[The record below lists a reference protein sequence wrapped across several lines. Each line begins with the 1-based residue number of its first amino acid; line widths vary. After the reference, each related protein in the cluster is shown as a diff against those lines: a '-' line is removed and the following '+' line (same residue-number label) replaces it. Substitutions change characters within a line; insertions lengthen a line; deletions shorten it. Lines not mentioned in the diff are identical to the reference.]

1 MEPYGIKKTHEAL
14 KNRLIDYIT
23 TGYFG
28 KNDELRYV
36 CEEELKKQGVLWQ
49 EPYIEA
55 NPSYK
60 VMPNGIAD
68 SAVLSP
74 NLKMIL
80 KKLEENKLGVF
91 PNPYKHQIQA
101 LENYSLGKDILVAT
115 GTGSGKTE
123 CFMWPL
129 ATKLVSEAK
138 NSPTS
143 WKQRGVRAIMLYPM
157 NALVSDQMGRLRKMI
172 GDHDNRFHSM
182 FYELCDNEM
191 RIPQFGMYTG
201 RTPFPGKRNKK
212 ALNDLAKTYEKDLLN
227 KSDEVIAK
235 LIEIGKY
242 PSKHDLTRYVENLKN
257 GLISNDPLDAE
268 LLTRW
273 EMQTVVPDILIT
285 NYSMLEYMLM
295 RKEEQSIWEETRRWL
310 RSAPDN
316 KLLFIVD
323 EAHMYKGAAGGEVAL
338 LIRRFMEKLEVDRA
352 HIQFILTSA
361 SVPTNDMENV
371 NKFACDLTGA
381 NSQDYQFAILLG
393 EKEEISYKNAVK
405 CSARKLADYND
416 ENLHNEK
423 RNESIIDFC
432 KISGLEL
439 HISDLYSDEEIGEAL
454 FNALSNFEPLLK
466 VMEYSRGNAIRF
478 SELAEKVFPE
488 ENNKDIREK
497 ALSNLLS
504 IAPLAKNKEGQVLY
518 PSRLHMMFRGLQG
531 LYACSNPKC
540 TEKNHHSKLPIGKV
554 YFGVHDDI
562 CKCGGRIYELINE
575 RSCGALFYKGYID
588 TNEYSNPYLW
598 NKKGALH
605 DESLKEIHL
614 YIPQSHHKKKKK
626 DSCPVILNP
635 FSGRLEENDN
645 HLNDSHYALLMKSE
659 KADSTGCITF
669 KSCPKC
675 GKSNYLN
682 FTDFVTKGN
691 ESFFNLVAE
700 ELAIQP
706 ATLTDLDKYPN
717 GGRKVLLFSDSRQR
731 AATLAKEL
739 TSVADEEAMKKAIVV
754 AAKEL
759 EERSLKTEDFIPT
772 MDMLYTSFLKVAYE
786 HNLQFFY
793 GMQEEIIKKD
803 IEKIAKSIE
812 RNRRRKKNI
821 NYANLKSQFDI
832 EPDLYSKYLL
842 KHLCSSYRSL
852 TDLGLCWIEPSEES
866 IDNVIVECMENGV
879 SIEEEDIKKIFVV
892 WANDIL
898 TTKYAYNA
906 HINNQV
912 RLNITNIGSFGETEN
927 KFKTYIRQLMKKN
940 GYSEEDFTILHR
952 VFVDEFT
959 SSSSKGGNEKF
970 LNPNRIVLKYGLDND
985 WYKCPNCGK
994 IFPFTLWGKCA
1005 RCGEGTPV
1013 KMGAKEFE
1021 GVAFWRNPIIQCIED
1036 KNALIMRINTEEH
1049 TAQLSH
1055 KDQRDNMWSTT
1066 EEYEMRFQNV
1076 DLDTEDEKSSPVD
1089 VLSCT
1094 TTMEV
1099 GIDIGSLTAIGLRNI
1114 PPRRDNY
1121 QQRAGRAGRRSA
1133 SISTIVTYTD
1143 NGPHDSYYFNHPERI
1158 ISGEPNKPGIDVENA
1173 RLLYRHLNV
1182 HYVDQFLKRI
1192 NTDANQMDII
1202 SFVEQYSESFIQF
1215 LNTYHLDQ
1223 ADLNILVPKY
1233 NQSIVDELKEKLMF
1247 EFDQLSKK
1255 VLNFKENYINT
1266 TNSRHKSAKSVL
1278 DVFLE
1283 EGIFPTFSFPRNVV
1297 DFNIETK
1304 DGDTLEQAPSRSL
1317 DLALSEYAPGR
1328 VLVVNKQTYKSGG
1341 IYSLYSKFNSA
1352 NMNTPARPYFES
1364 RDYFSTIYYC
1374 KNTNCNWSS
1383 YEEPENGKCPFC
1395 GRDTIGTSHI
1405 LKPWGFAPVNGINIR
1420 EAEADMEIS
1429 YAEEPSYSAPIHD
1442 EDMIQDNNYSW
1453 LRYAKLENQKLTI
1466 MNQGPDGNGFMVCTD
1481 CGAAVPGNIETAIK
1495 KIHEPYHSI
1504 SRSVRCS
1511 HTNVVNTFL
1520 GHQFITDLVLL
1531 EIRLNPNKINVNY
1544 DGLWIN
1550 SAAASLSEALALG
1563 ASQLLDIDFNDLKNG
1578 YRIRH
1583 DNQWTY
1589 IDIYLFDSLSSGAG
1603 YSSMLKDQI
1612 SELFQETEKV
1622 LKCKRDCATACHD
1635 CLKHYWNQRIHNE
1648 LDRHLAKQLLMWCKT
1663 GELPSELS
1671 FDEQV
1676 NLIKTIVSYALEDCP
1691 FKILIENNKI
1701 YVETEKGRKE
1711 IVVYPA
1717 MWNPK
1722 MIEKN
1727 DKLAIS
1733 DKLILKALPI
1743 AYQKILKISE
1753 RL

>member
-1 MEPYGIKKTHEAL
+1 METYGIKKTHETL
-14 KNRLIDYIT
+14 KTRLIDYIT

-28 KNDELRYV
+28 KNDELRYI

-60 VMPNGIAD
+60 VVPNGIAN
-68 SAVLSP
+68 STILSSEF
-74 NLKMIL
+74 KKIL
-80 KKLEENKLGVF
+80 KGLEENKLGVF
-91 PNPYKHQIQA
+91 PNPYKHQVQA

-129 ATKLVSEAK
+129 ATKLVSEAI
-138 NSPTS
+138 NSPQS
-143 WKQRGVRAIMLYPM
+143 WKQRGVRVIMLYPM

-172 GDHDNRFHSM
+172 GDHENKFHSL
-182 FYELCDNEM
+182 FYSLCSNEA

-201 RTPFPGKRNKK
+201 RTPFPGKRDKR
-212 ALNDLAKTYEKDLLN
+212 AANDLAKTYEKDLLN
-227 KSDEVIAK
+227 KSEEVIAK

-242 PSKHDLTRYVENLKN
+242 PSKHDLANYVENLRN
-257 GLISNDPLDAE
+257 NLIFNDPLDAE

-273 EMQTVVPDILIT
+273 EMQDRVPDILIT

-295 RKEEQSIWEETRRWL
+295 RQEEQSIWEETRRWL

-316 KLLFIVD
+316 KLLFIID

-338 LIRRFMEKLEVDRA
+338 LIRRFMEKLEIDRS
-352 HIQFILTSA
+352 HFQFILTSA

-381 NSQDYQFAILLG
+381 YPKNHQFAILLG
-393 EKEEISYKNAVK
+393 EKEEINYKDAVK
-405 CSARKLADYND
+405 CEARKLADYND
-416 ENLHNEK
+416 ENLHSEK

-432 KISGLEL
+432 EHAGLKLNKNDISSEDKIEQA
-439 HISDLYSDEEIGEAL
+439 LYD
-454 FNALSNFEPLLK
+454 ALSNFEPLLK

-478 SELAEKVFPE
+478 SELADKVFPE

-504 IAPLAKNKEGQVLY
+504 IAPLAKNKEEQVLY

-531 LYACSNPKC
+531 LYACSNPICK
-540 TEKNHHSKLPIGKV
+540 EKNHNSKLPIGKV

-562 CKCGGRIYELINE
+562 CECGGKIYELINE

-588 TNEYSNPYLW
+588 VNEPSNPYLW
-598 NKKGALH
+598 NKKGILR

-614 YIPQSHHKKKKK
+614 FIPQSQHKKKKK
-626 DSCPVILNP
+626 NSSPVILNSL
-635 FSGRLEENDN
+635 SGRLEENDN
-645 HLNDSHYALLMKSE
+645 HLDVDHCVLLIKSE
-659 KADSTGCITF
+659 EMNDTECITF

-682 FTDFVTKGN
+682 LTDFVTKGN

-706 ATLTDLDKYPN
+706 AALTDLEKYPN

-759 EERSLKTEDFIPT
+759 EEWGSQNNFRPT
-772 MDMLYTSFLKVAYE
+772 MDMLYTLFLKVAYD
-786 HNLQFFY
+786 HNLRFFY
-793 GMQEEIIKKD
+793 GAQEEKIKND
-803 IEKIAKSIE
+803 IDQIEKFIKRS
-812 RNRRRKKNI
+812 RKQNRSLHYSNI
-821 NYANLKSQFDI
+821 KGKFDT
-832 EPDLYSKYLL
+832 EPELYWKYLL

-852 TDLGLCWIEPSEES
+852 TDLGLCWIEPSKDALE
-866 IDNVIVECMENGV
+866 NVIDECEDNKFF
-879 SIEEEDIKKIFVV
+879 IEEEDIRKIFSV
-892 WANDIL
+892 WANNIL
-898 TTKYAYNA
+898 TTKYAYSASIPNG
-906 HINNQV
+906 V
-912 RLNITNIGSFGETEN
+912 RSNITNIKKFGETDDN
-927 KFKTYIRQLMKKN
+927 FKPYICKLMKEN
-940 GYSEEDFTILHR
+940 GYSEEDSAFLHKI
-952 VFVDEFT
+952 FVNEFT
-959 SSSSKGGNEKF
+959 SSSSGGGNEKF
-970 LNPNRIVLKYGLDND
+970 LNPNRIILKYGLDND

-1005 RCGEGTPV
+1005 RCGEGSPV
-1013 KMGAKEFE
+1013 KMGTREFE

-1036 KNALIMRINTEEH
+1036 KNALMMRINTEEH

-1076 DLDTEDEKSSPVD
+1076 DLDTADEKSGPVD

-1099 GIDIGSLTAIGLRNI
+1099 GIDIGSLTAVGLRNI

-1182 HYVDQFLKRI
+1182 HYVDQFLKKI

-1202 SFVEQYSESFIQF
+1202 SFVEQYSNSFIQF
-1215 LNTYHLDQ
+1215 LNTYHWNQKHLD
-1223 ADLNILVPKY
+1223 ILVPTP
-1233 NQSIVDELKEKLMF
+1233 NQLIVEELKEKLIV

-1255 VLNFKENYINT
+1255 ILNFKENYINT
-1266 TNSRHKSAKSVL
+1266 TNSRHKSTKSVL

-1304 DGDTLEQAPSRSL
+1304 DGSSLEQAPSRSL

-1341 IYSLYSKFNSA
+1341 IYNLYSKFNSE
-1352 NMNTPARPYFES
+1352 NSNTPARPYFES
-1364 RDYFSTIYYC
+1364 RDYFSKVYYC
-1374 KNTNCNWSS
+1374 KNKNCNWSS
-1383 YEEPENGKCPFC
+1383 YEELENGKCPFC
-1395 GRDTIGTSHI
+1395 GGETIDTSYI
-1405 LKPWGFAPVNGINIR
+1405 LKPWGFAPINGVNIR

-1442 EDMIQDNNYSW
+1442 EDMIQDNNYVW
-1453 LRYAKLENQKLTI
+1453 LRYAKLENQKMTI
-1466 MNQGPDGNGFMVCTD
+1466 MNQGPDGNGFIVCKD
-1481 CGAAVPGNIETAIK
+1481 CGAAIPGNTEKEIE

-1504 SRSVRCS
+1504 SRLGKCH

-1531 EIRLNPNKINVNY
+1531 EIRLDPNKINVNY

-1622 LKCKRDCATACHD
+1622 LKCKKDCATACHD
-1635 CLKHYWNQRIHNE
+1635 CLKHFWNQRIHNE
-1648 LDRHLAKQLLMWCKT
+1648 LDRHLANQLLVWCKT
-1663 GELPSELS
+1663 GNLPSELS
-1671 FDEQV
+1671 SDAQGR
-1676 NLIKTIVSYALEDCP
+1676 LIDTITSYPLGNCP
-1691 FKILIENNKI
+1691 FKISKKQNKI
-1701 YVETEKGRKE
+1701 YVEKGNNKKE
-1711 IVVYPA
+1711 IIVYPA
-1717 MWNPK
+1717 MWNPEI
-1722 MIEKN
+1722 IEKN
-1727 DKLAIS
+1727 HKLAIS
-1733 DKLILKALPI
+1733 DKMILKALPI
-1743 AYQKILKISE
+1743 AYQKILKCSE
-1753 RL
+1753 SL